1 MAIDHLVFNKQ
12 NWFNVAD
19 NDDSVKANNKD
30 YVALP
35 ASFTLPKG
43 THVNDGYHQGG
54 MNITH
59 DCEVTCV
66 GSSDDF
72 YYFCGKIFTDWNGLD
87 NEIDIDNPK
96 DVENKII
103 YTAPWF
109 IRKSKVTNVKWG
121 GKALLV
127 ALYQR
132 FKALTTR
139 KVVGAWL

>member
-35 ASFTLPKG
+35 TSFTLPKG
-43 THVNDGYHQGG
+43 THVSDGYHQGG
-54 MNITH
+54 MNISR

-72 YYFCGKIFTDWNGLD
+72 YYFCGKIFTDWSGL
-87 NEIDIDNPK
+87 NSELDIDNPK
-96 DVENKII
+96 DVENSG
-103 YTAPWF
+103 TFERPWF
-109 IRKSKVTNVKWG
+109 VRKSKVTNVKWG
-121 GKALLV
+121 GKHLLSH
-127 ALYQR
+127 LYR
-132 FKALTTR
+132 AFRAITAR
-139 KVVGAWL
+139 MAVIA

>member
-35 ASFTLPKG
+35 TSFTLPKG
-43 THVNDGYHQGG
+43 THVSDGYHQGG

-66 GSSDDF
+66 GSSNDF
-72 YYFCGKIFTDWNGLD
+72 YYFCGKIFTDWSGLD
-87 NEIDIDNPK
+87 SELDIDNPK

>member
-1 MAIDHLVFNKQ
+1 MAVDHLVFNKQ

-35 ASFTLPKG
+35 TSLTLPKG
-43 THVNDGYHQGG
+43 THVSDGDHEGG
-54 MNITH
+54 MNTSR

-72 YYFCGKIFTDWNGLD
+72 YYFCGKIFTDWSGLD
-87 NEIDIDNPK
+87 SELDIGNPK
-96 DVENKII
+96 DVEN
-103 YTAPWF
+103 TAIFERPWF

-121 GKALLV
+121 GKALLSHV
-127 ALYQR
+127 YQWFR
-132 FKALTTR
+132 SLNR
-139 KVVGAWL
+139 MVVIA

>member
-1 MAIDHLVFNKQ
+1 MAVDHLVFNKQ

-35 ASFTLPKG
+35 TSFTLPKG
-43 THVNDGYHQGG
+43 THVSDGDHEGG
-54 MNITH
+54 MNTSR

-72 YYFCGKIFTDWNGLD
+72 YYFCGKIFTDWSGLD
-87 NEIDIDNPK
+87 SELDIGNPK
-96 DVENKII
+96 DVEN
-103 YTAPWF
+103 TAIFERPWF

-121 GKALLV
+121 GKALLSHV
-127 ALYQR
+127 YQWFR
-132 FKALTTR
+132 SLNR
-139 KVVGAWL
+139 MVVIA

>member
-35 ASFTLPKG
+35 TSFTLPKG
-43 THVNDGYHQGG
+43 THVSDGDHEGG
-54 MNITH
+54 MNTSR

-72 YYFCGKIFTDWNGLD
+72 YYFCGKIFTDWSGLD
-87 NEIDIDNPK
+87 SELDIGNPK
-96 DVENKII
+96 DVEN
-103 YTAPWF
+103 TAIFERPWF

-121 GKALLV
+121 GKALLSHV
-127 ALYQR
+127 YQWFR
-132 FKALTTR
+132 SLNR
-139 KVVGAWL
+139 RVVIA

>member
-1 MAIDHLVFNKQ
+1 MAVDHLVFNKQ

-35 ASFTLPKG
+35 TSFTLPKG
-43 THVNDGYHQGG
+43 THVSDCDHEGG
-54 MNITH
+54 MNTSR

-72 YYFCGKIFTDWNGLD
+72 YYFCGKIFTDWSGLD
-87 NEIDIDNPK
+87 SELDIGNPK
-96 DVENKII
+96 DVEN
-103 YTAPWF
+103 TAIFERPWF

-121 GKALLV
+121 GKALLSHV
-127 ALYQR
+127 YQWFR
-132 FKALTTR
+132 SLNR
-139 KVVGAWL
+139 MVVIA

>member
-1 MAIDHLVFNKQ
+1 MAVDHLVFNKQ

-35 ASFTLPKG
+35 TSFTLPKG
-43 THVNDGYHQGG
+43 THVSDGDHEGG
-54 MNITH
+54 MNTSR

-72 YYFCGKIFTDWNGLD
+72 YYFCGKIFTDWNGLY
-87 NEIDIDNPK
+87 NEHDIGNPK
-96 DVENKII
+96 DVENTVIFKR
-103 YTAPWF
+103 PWF

-121 GKALLV
+121 GKALLSHV
-127 ALYQR
+127 YQWFR
-132 FKALTTR
+132 SLNR
-139 KVVGAWL
+139 MVVIA